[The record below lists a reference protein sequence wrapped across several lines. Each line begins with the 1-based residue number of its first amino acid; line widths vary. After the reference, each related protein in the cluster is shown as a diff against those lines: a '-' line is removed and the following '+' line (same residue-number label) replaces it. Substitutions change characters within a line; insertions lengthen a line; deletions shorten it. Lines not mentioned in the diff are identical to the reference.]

1 MRVLGYPS
9 ERITV
14 LTTYNGQKHLLH
26 DVLMHRCGS
35 NPLLGMP
42 SKIATVDKYQGSQN
56 DFILLSLGSHV
67 LLL

>member
-1 MRVLGYPS
+1 MRILGYPS

-26 DVLMHRCGS
+26 DVLSHRCGS

-42 SKIATVDKYQGSQN
+42 SLIATVDKFQGSQN
-56 DFILLSLGSHV
+56 DFILLSLG
-67 LLL
+67 LL